1 VRKGF
6 RWLIAAGLLVFVSIA
21 AGFAWPAL
29 TPGPGEAIAT
39 VPVTRGTIKDEV
51 SALGTLEPRDYVDVG
66 VQVSGQIEALHVKL
80 GEPVEEGQLLA
91 ELDAQVFQARVD
103 SDRAELRR
111 LEASLA
117 EREAQL
123 ELARR
128 QFAREEQLLA
138 QRATSREA
146 YETAEASVKVAEAQI
161 DGLRAQIS
169 QMESTLRANEASL
182 GYTRIFAPMSGT
194 IVSLDARVGQT
205 VNANQSTPI
214 LMRIAD
220 LATMTVRAQVS
231 EADVMRLK
239 PGMPAYFTTL
249 GARERRWEGRLRQIL
264 PTPEVVNDVVLY
276 QALFDVPN
284 SDGSL
289 LTEMTA
295 QVFFVNAAAED
306 VLQLPLGAVRSL
318 GLNAEGEE
326 EGEAL
331 VSTAQGIETR
341 QLLLGLRN
349 RVAVEVREGLREGEE
364 VAISGQQAQ
373 AADRSKRRSWFSL

>member
-1 VRKGF
+1 MHKGVP
-6 RWLIAAGLLVFVSIA
+6 WIGAAALLAIVSLA
-21 AGFAWPAL
+21 AGFAWPGL
-29 TPGPGEAIAT
+29 TPGQDDQLAT
-39 VPVTRGTIKDEV
+39 TAVQRGTIRDEI

-66 VQVSGQIEALHVKL
+66 AQVSGQIQELYVDL
-80 GEPVEEGQLLA
+80 GQQVEEGDLLA

-128 QFAREEQLLA
+128 QFAREGQLLA

-146 YETAEASVKVAEAQI
+146 YEASEAAVKVAEAQI

-169 QMESTLRANEASL
+169 QTESSLRANEANL

-194 IVSLDARVGQT
+194 VVSLDVRVGQT
-205 VNANQSTPI
+205 LNANQSTPI

-231 EADVMRLK
+231 EADVMRLE
-239 PGMPAYFTTL
+239 PGMQAYFTTL
-249 GARERRWEGRLRQIL
+249 GDRTRRWEGTLRQIL

-284 SDGSL
+284 SDGRL
-289 LTEMTA
+289 LTQMTA
-295 QVFFVNAAAED
+295 QVFFVNASAEG
-306 VLQLPLGAVRSL
+306 VLQLPLNAVQPLGA
-318 GLNAEGEE
+318 NAEGQE
-326 EGEAL
+326 EGQVV
-331 VSTAQGIETR
+331 VSTREGLQERRVA
-341 QLLLGLRN
+341 LGLRN
-349 RVAVEVREGLREGEE
+349 RVSVEVLAGLQEGDQVVLP
-364 VAISGQQAQ
+364 SQQAGTGSG
-373 AADRSKRRSWFSL
+373 RPRMPSL

>member
-1 VRKGF
+1 MHKGVR
-6 RWLIAAGLLVFVSIA
+6 WIAAAALLALACLA
-21 AGFAWPAL
+21 AGFAWPGL
-29 TPGPGEAIAT
+29 TPGQDDDLAT
-39 VPVTRGTIKDEV
+39 TTVLRGSIKDEI

-66 VQVSGQIEALHVKL
+66 AQVSGQVQALYVDL
-80 GEPVEEGQLLA
+80 GQQIQEGDLLA

-128 QFAREEQLLA
+128 QFAREGQLLA

-146 YETAEASVKVAEAQI
+146 YEAAEAAVKVAEAQI
-161 DGLRAQIS
+161 EGLRAQIS
-169 QMESTLRANEASL
+169 QTESSLRANEANL

-194 IVSLDARVGQT
+194 VVSLDVRVGQT
-205 VNANQSTPI
+205 LNANQSTPI

-231 EADVMRLK
+231 EADVMRLE
-239 PGMPAYFTTL
+239 PGMQAYFTTL
-249 GARERRWEGRLRQIL
+249 GDRTRRWEGTLRQIL

-284 SDGSL
+284 DDGRL
-289 LTEMTA
+289 LTQMTA
-295 QVFFVNAAAED
+295 QVFFVHASAEG
-306 VLQLPLGAVRSL
+306 VLQLPLTAVQPT
-318 GLNAEGEE
+318 GINAEGQE
-326 EGEAL
+326 EGQVL
-331 VSTAQGIETR
+331 VSTPQGLQER
-341 QLLLGLRN
+341 KVVLGLRN
-349 RVAVEVREGLREGEE
+349 RVAVEILDGLREGDE
-364 VAISGQQAQ
+364 VVQPGQQAL
-373 AADRSKRRSWFSL
+373 SVSSGRRMSHL